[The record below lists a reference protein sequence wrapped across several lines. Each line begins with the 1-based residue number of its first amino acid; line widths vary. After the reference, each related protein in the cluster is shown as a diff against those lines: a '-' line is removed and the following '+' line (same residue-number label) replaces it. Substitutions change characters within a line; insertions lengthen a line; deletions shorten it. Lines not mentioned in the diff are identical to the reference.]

1 MIENYFGKIKVKFTK
16 ILGCEYITDMNTVT
30 NFDQV
35 SKVIKN
41 EMSTMKLLL
50 NKVSYTVQNKYIINR
65 NIEIINT
72 NHRQDILGLIKYEL
86 IQYMPIDIE
95 EYIIKYKVL
104 EVFPEKINAQVILM
118 PKTIKNNYKELSK
131 HLKLKPIKLG
141 VNFNILQNLIEKD
154 MLDINNELNII
165 LDIKKDRSNLN
176 IIKNKSIIRSH
187 TINNED
193 IFGFISK
200 NVSDVNNIYYYGIET
215 KNVINILNENYKIE
229 KLNINNSDFQTQGDL
244 NRFISNV
251 GLIY

>member
-1 MIENYFGKIKVKFTK
+1 
-16 ILGCEYITDMNTVT
+16 
-30 NFDQV
+30 
-35 SKVIKN
+35 
-41 EMSTMKLLL
+41 
-50 NKVSYTVQNKYIINR
+50 
-65 NIEIINT
+65 
-72 NHRQDILGLIKYEL
+72 
-86 IQYMPIDIE
+86 
-95 EYIIKYKVL
+95 
-104 EVFPEKINAQVILM
+104 QVILM

-131 HLKLKPIKLG
+131 YLKLKPIKLG

-154 MLDINNELNII
+154 ILDINNELNII

-193 IFGFISK
+193 IFDFISK

-215 KNVINILNENYKIE
+215 KNVINILNENYKLE